1 MQPTKSKSTRY
12 QPKGLYLAAAILV
25 TISAVYSVS
34 DQFADEWLDPFTN
47 GLSGSSP
54 IQWRCRDEALSE
66 SKRTKK
72 PILYAFL
79 ARHDNASLQMYG
91 EGFHDQK
98 VADLINQSFIPVR
111 VDFNTRN
118 YNQKSALFTQVHNQ
132 YGYASTCQLLTVP
145 AHMTDMSSSDLES
158 SANLSE
164 AAIDN
169 TRGLEGGDRYNYNYN
184 SRYRSGCVRNDGHG
198 FNGNSPKFIGYT
210 NKRELLDYLY
220 NAQHWHRLPPTKG
233 KVAWLPLAVAS
244 APLTSKPRLIA
255 FVDNAG
261 TASDNMRLD
270 TFWNARDYQLINKEF
285 EPVLVEFRHDD
296 AAFNMPLDRLKAKY
310 GIATLPA
317 LVIDSSKFAAPI
329 VQFGNSN
336 SVSTHEFLKSAVKQ
350 AAEAAPE
357 MQSPTQQQTQQQVR
371 QQMQQQM
378 RQQAYN
384 QTYSQ
389 VYSKNGAPSQDGKY
403 KTKWAPSHRCQ
414 DKACSKSHELGRL
427 GLKDP
432 ND

>member
-12 QPKGLYLAAAILV
+12 QPKGLYIAAAILF
-25 TISAVYSVS
+25 TISAVYNVS
-34 DQFADEWLDPFTN
+34 DQIADEWLDRFTN

-54 IQWRCRDEALSE
+54 IQWRNRDEALSE

-79 ARHDNASLQMYG
+79 ARHDNSSLQMYG
-91 EGFHDQK
+91 DGFHDQK
-98 VADLINQSFIPVR
+98 VADLINQSFVPVR
-111 VDFNTRN
+111 VDFNSRD
-118 YNQKSALFTQVHNQ
+118 YGHKSVLYTQLHNQ

-164 AAIDN
+164 ACIEN
-169 TRGLEGGDRYNYNYN
+169 TAGLESGDRYNYNYI
-184 SRYRSGCVRNDGHG
+184 SRYRNGRVHGDGQG
-198 FNGNSPKFIGYT
+198 FTNNSPKFIGYT

-233 KVAWLPLAVAS
+233 KIAWLPLDVAS

-261 TASDNMRLD
+261 SASDNMRLD
-270 TFWNARDYQLINKEF
+270 TFWNAKDYRLINKEF
-285 EPVLVEFRHDD
+285 EPVLVEFRHGDD
-296 AAFNMPLDRLKAKY
+296 AFNRPLEKLKAKY

-317 LVIDSSKFAAPI
+317 LVIDSSNFAAPI

-336 SVSTHEFLKSAVKQ
+336 SVSTHEFLKSAVKK
-350 AAEAAPE
+350 AA
-357 MQSPTQQQTQQQVR
+357 
-371 QQMQQQM
+371 
-378 RQQAYN
+378 
-384 QTYSQ
+384 
-389 VYSKNGAPSQDGKY
+389 
-403 KTKWAPSHRCQ
+403 TK
-414 DKACSKSHELGRL
+414 L
-427 GLKDP
+427 
-432 ND
+432 